1 MYIISSVTQD
11 NIIGVD
17 GNLPFHIPY
26 DLKWF
31 KMNTYGCAIIMG
43 RKTWDSLPK
52 KPLPGRLNIVLSR
65 SYREKINGDV
75 YWATSLEEALALADY
90 CNKRPVC
97 IGGGEIFRLA
107 LLNRKVNGVI
117 LTRIHKKAPHGRRQ
131 EHLIL
136 PVHIKKHWRSKTFTH
151 KNIDFHFEVYSNS
164 YSF

>member
-1 MYIISSVTQD
+1 M
-11 NIIGVD
+11 GVPLLW
-17 GNLPFHIPY
+17 GVKHG
-26 DLKWF
+26 
-31 KMNTYGCAIIMG
+31 TH
-43 RKTWDSLPK
+43 SLK

-136 PVHIKKHWRSKTFTH
+136 PVHIKKTLALKKHSHTKILISTLKYILILIHFRVMLY
-151 KNIDFHFEVYSNS
+151 KNRRFGY
-164 YSF
+164 